1 MKNNF
6 AVKIGTILLIGMIG
20 VTFWAGGRLESQP
33 EKASQDP
40 PTIDSALLMKSM
52 ESDSLDYMI
61 IFEEQADLTPAFS
74 MPWEERGQFVYEA
87 LTTHAEQT
95 QADVVGFL
103 DQNDVSYKSFWIQ
116 NVIAVESSTSTTL
129 KGLLDYYEIEAL
141 TTVPQIL
148 LEEPIIDPTAKSI
161 LETPTVTQNL
171 VHIRADEVWAE
182 GMTGTG
188 MVVGSIDTGVRF
200 THEALVSGY
209 RGNLGSSAF
218 EHDHN
223 WWDAVNGEPVPY
235 DDQGHG
241 SHTTGIMVGEDAEGN
256 IVGAAPGAEWIACKA
271 ISASGSGLGWDFLE
285 CGQFMLAPWD
295 SNRQN
300 ANPDLRPQVVN
311 NSWGSCGQTYIDW
324 FEDTIDA
331 WQAAGIYPVFSNG
344 NAGNCGYGSP
354 PGLNTVGNPARSYH
368 VTSVGSTGTADG
380 IYANHSNWGPTD
392 SEDTLNPSD
401 YPWIK
406 PQVVAPGVGI
416 RSAVASGD
424 GDYGNWGGTSMSA
437 PHVSGLV
444 ALMWEAGDCLIG
456 DYASTETLIQE
467 SAVPIPYATGNG
479 DEGPGNVPN
488 HATGWGEIDAL
499 DAVRNAQAF
508 CGTALKGGVYDAL
521 TGQSIRGAVLE
532 AAAEGES
539 GEQIRDETDE
549 NGQYRLL
556 LKDDENYTITVT
568 AEGFYPVSESGISAP
583 VGENAASKDFHLT
596 PDDTLVTVSG
606 VVTDGSGHGYPLYA
620 NILIQS
626 EQFQTQVYTNP
637 FDGTFKVVLHQNMSY
652 ELTISP
658 LIPGYQTV
666 ADPGVLFT
674 SSSATRD
681 YAIAVD
687 ENCDAPGYAP
697 SSESGVRS
705 SIENNG
711 ASTCLAKPGG
721 VAAGFVTHA
730 DNGEALNGA
739 EITGADLTAIA
750 VSTPDD
756 PDLADGFYWLFQP
769 VSASSED
776 IRLKI
781 AKPFF
786 LAETTDIE
794 LTQGEISRVDVS
806 LRPVTVLILEIL
818 TYLWS
823 LIENFFRF

>member
-6 AVKIGTILLIGMIG
+6 AIKIGTILLIGMIG
-20 VTFWAGGRLESQP
+20 FTFWAGGRLESQP
-33 EKASQDP
+33 EQASQDP

-74 MPWEERGQFVYEA
+74 MPWEERGQFVYET
-87 LTTHAEQT
+87 LTTHTEQT

-103 DQNDVSYKSFWIQ
+103 DQNGVSYKSFWIQ

-148 LEEPIIDPTAKSI
+148 LEEPIVDPTAKSI
-161 LETPTVTQNL
+161 VEKPNVTQNL
-171 VHIRADEVWAE
+171 VHIRADAVWAE
-182 GMTGTG
+182 GITGSS
-188 MVVGSIDTGVRF
+188 MVVGSIDTGVRY
-200 THEALVSGY
+200 THETLVNGY
-209 RGNLGSSAF
+209 RGNIGSGAF
-218 EHDHN
+218 DHDHN
-223 WWDAVNGEPVPY
+223 WWDAVNGEGVPY

-241 SHTTGIMVGEDAEGN
+241 SHTTGIMVGEDADGN
-256 IVGAAPGAEWIACKA
+256 TIGAAPGAEWIACKA

-295 SNRQN
+295 NNRQN
-300 ANPDLRPQVVN
+300 ADPDLRPHVVN
-311 NSWGSCGQTYIDW
+311 NSWGSCSQTYFDW
-324 FEDTIDA
+324 YEDTIDA
-331 WQAAGIYPVFSNG
+331 WLAAGIYPVFSNG
-344 NAGNCGYGSP
+344 NAGNCGYDSP

-368 VTSVGSTGTADG
+368 VTAVGSTGTADG
-380 IYANHSNWGPTD
+380 TYANHSNWGPTD
-392 SEDTLNPSD
+392 SEDTVNPGD
-401 YPWIK
+401 FPWIK

-444 ALMWEAGDCLIG
+444 ALMWEAGGCLVG

-499 DAVRNAQAF
+499 AAVRNAQAF
-508 CGTALKGGVYDAL
+508 CGAALVGGVYDAM
-521 TGQSIRGAVLE
+521 TGQPIRSAVLE
-532 AAAEGES
+532 AVAEGDS
-539 GEQIRDETDE
+539 AEQIRTETDE
-549 NGQYRLL
+549 LGQYRMP
-556 LKDDENYTITVT
+556 LKDDFIYTITVT
-568 AEGFYPVSESGISAP
+568 AEGFFPVSESGISSPA
-583 VGENAASKDFHLT
+583 GGNAASKDFYLN
-596 PDDTLVTVSG
+596 PDDTLVTLSG

-620 NILIQS
+620 SIMIQS
-626 EQFQTQVYTNP
+626 EQFQTRVFTDP
-637 FDGTFKVVLHQNMSY
+637 FDGTFEVVLHQNMAY
-652 ELTISP
+652 DLTISSM
-658 LIPGYQTV
+658 IPGYQLI
-666 ADPGVLFT
+666 ADQGVVFT
-674 SSSATRD
+674 SSLATRE

-697 SSESGVRS
+697 SSEPGVLS
-705 SIENNG
+705 SSENNL
-711 ASTCLAKPGG
+711 ASTCVAKPGG

-730 DNGEALNGA
+730 DNGEPLNGA
-739 EITGADLTAIA
+739 EITGKDLSATA

-769 VSASSED
+769 LSASPENV
-776 IRLKI
+776 RMKI
-781 AKPFF
+781 TKPFF
-786 LAETTDIE
+786 LAETAEIE
-794 LTQGEISRVDVS
+794 VNEGQITRLDVS
-806 LRPVTVLILEIL
+806 LKPVTHLILEIL
-818 TYLWS
+818 THLWT
-823 LIENFFRF
+823 LIEKFLRL